1 MDSARYHLDGYGIG
15 TFADNADRAKL
26 LATIR
31 DIHAGNVKSG
41 FEMQQKYKMSSDLKP
56 NVYGYDPVFVDILF
70 SNNISQV
77 LKSAT
82 GKDLFL
88 AHVQL
93 RISYPEGGS
102 YMSWH
107 RDTHVYGGQIVGN
120 IPPVHKIIFYPTVDG
135 VTDAR
140 LKVVPGSHRFVF
152 GNKYVDFISALF
164 GKKKTIS
171 ASDNE
176 YLLFNTELFH
186 HVVPEHNAKGSFRL
200 IYSFCE
206 KEQLVNYADQ
216 GELIEMYQRK
226 LV

>member
-1 MDSARYHLDGYGIG
+1 MNKAQYHLDGYVVG
-15 TFADNADRAKL
+15 TFADNAERAAL
-26 LATIR
+26 LSAIR
-31 DIHAGNVKSG
+31 DIHSGNIKPG
-41 FEMQQKYKMSSDLKP
+41 FNMQEKYRMSSDLKP
-56 NVYGYDPVFVDILF
+56 NVYSYDPAIVDILF
-70 SNNISQV
+70 SNNIPKI
-77 LKSAT
+77 LKDVT

-107 RDTHVYGGQIVGN
+107 RDTHVYGGKVVGN

-152 GNKYVDFISALF
+152 GNKIIDFISAIL
-164 GKKKTIS
+164 GKKKTIF
-171 ASDNE
+171 ASDSE
-176 YLLFNTELFH
+176 FLLFNTELFH
-186 HVVPEHNAKGSFRL
+186 HVVPEHNSKGSFRL

-206 KEQLVNYADQ
+206 KEQLVHYATEQ
-216 GELIEMYQRK
+216 ELIDTYQKR
-226 LV
+226 LG

>member
-1 MDSARYHLDGYGIG
+1 MNASQYHLDGFGIG
-15 TFADNADRAKL
+15 TFADNADRTKL
-26 LATIR
+26 LSIIR
-31 DIHAGNVKSG
+31 DIHAGNVRPG
-41 FEMQQKYKMSSDLKP
+41 FEMQQKYKMSSDLRPK
-56 NVYGYDPVFVDILF
+56 VYTYDPAFVDILF
-70 SNNISQV
+70 SNNIPSV
-77 LKSAT
+77 LKSVT

-88 AHVQL
+88 AHIQL
-93 RISYPEGGS
+93 RVSYPEGGS

-152 GNKYVDFISALF
+152 GNRVMDFLSALF
-164 GKKKTIS
+164 GKKKTIL
-171 ASDNE
+171 ASDSE

-186 HVVPEHNAKGSFRL
+186 HVVPEHNQKGSFRL

-206 KEQLVNYADQ
+206 KEQLQNYATE
-216 GELIEMYQRK
+216 GELIEMYQKRM
-226 LV
+226 V

>member
-1 MDSARYHLDGYGIG
+1 MDKTRYHVDGFCVGSFADSA
-15 TFADNADRAKL
+15 DRTKL

-31 DIHAGNVKSG
+31 EIHAGNIRPG
-41 FEMQQKYKMSSDLKP
+41 FDMQQKYKMSSDLKP
-56 NVYGYDPVFVDILF
+56 NVHTYDPVFVDILF
-70 SNNISQV
+70 SNDIPQV
-77 LKSAT
+77 LKSVT

-107 RDTHVYGGQIVGN
+107 RDTHVYGGQIIGN

-135 VTDAR
+135 VTDSR

-152 GNKYVDFISALF
+152 GNKIIDFISALL
-164 GKKKTIS
+164 GKKKTIF
-171 ASDNE
+171 ASDSD

-186 HVVPEHNAKGSFRL
+186 HVVPEHNNKGSFRL

-206 KEQLVNYADQ
+206 EDQLVNYDAKD
-216 GELIEMYQRK
+216 LIAIYKERLK
-226 LV
+226 

>member
-1 MDSARYHLDGYGIG
+1 MNSADYHLNGYAIG
-15 TFADNADRAKL
+15 AFADNAERTKL
-26 LATIR
+26 LSIIR
-31 DIHAGNVKSG
+31 DIHAGTVRPG

-56 NVYGYDPVFVDILF
+56 NVYQYDPVFVDILF
-70 SNNISQV
+70 SNNIPEV
-77 LKSAT
+77 LKSVT
-82 GKDLFL
+82 GKDLVL

-93 RISYPEGGS
+93 RISFPEGGS

-152 GNKYVDFISALF
+152 GNKYIDFISALL

-171 ASDNE
+171 ASDSE

-186 HVVPEHNAKGSFRL
+186 HVVPEHNQKGSFRL

-206 KEQLVNYADQ
+206 KEQLKNYEGQ
-216 GELIEMYQRK
+216 EELFEMYQKRMI
-226 LV
+226 